1 MDRTAIIKSC
11 LEERK
16 ENLKQLQEKYNN
28 IDFEC
33 EKAFFEEEM
42 YQTLLERH
50 SSKYSKTFSDKK
62 EAYKE
67 KTDALDKE
75 KETRKY
81 DMKILEKEIDYL
93 ESLFK

>member
-1 MDRTAIIKSC
+1 MFRGEKRKSQTAS
-11 LEERK
+11 R
-16 ENLKQLQEKYNN
+16 KYNN

-75 KETRKY
+75 KETLKY

>member
-16 ENLKQLQEKYNN
+16 ENLKQLQEKYANL
-28 IDFEC
+28 DFEC
-33 EKAFFEEEM
+33 EKAFFEGGM

-75 KETRKY
+75 KETLKY
-81 DMKILEKEIDYL
+81 DIKILEKEIDYL
-93 ESLFK
+93 ESLLK